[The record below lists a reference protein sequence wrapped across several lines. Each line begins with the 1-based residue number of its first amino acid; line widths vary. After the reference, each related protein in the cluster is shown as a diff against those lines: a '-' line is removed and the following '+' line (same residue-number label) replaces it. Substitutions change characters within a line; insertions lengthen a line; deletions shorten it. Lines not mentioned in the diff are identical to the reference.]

1 MNRKNIYTLQPPLF
15 HPIYL
20 YIHRSED
27 VVTQE
32 SVADSVSSLKEELNN
47 LTKPEIEESD
57 SDSDSDDDD
66 E

>member
-1 MNRKNIYTLQPPLF
+1 M
-15 HPIYL
+15 
-20 YIHRSED
+20 
-27 VVTQE
+27 TQE